1 MPKEA
6 KPIQVDPSTSR
17 RRGSS
22 SIPATTTNP
31 VPSGVGA
38 IGMGELGM
46 GPKMSSR
53 LLQPSPVRKPN
64 KEGDP
69 HFCATPSRHKA
80 LWVSHAA

>member
-1 MPKEA
+1 MPTKQNLC
-6 KPIQVDPSTSR
+6 KQTLSTWP
-17 RRGSS
+17 RRGS

-46 GPKMSSR
+46 APRMSSR
-53 LLQPSPVRKPN
+53 LLRPSPVRKPN

-69 HFCATPSRHKA
+69 PLLRSAKSALPRQPSC
-80 LWVSHAA
+80 